1 MGRDSHVGSPFNDL
15 ELTPQDKQGLEDLAA
30 SLVQTN
36 FERYITYLT
45 TRKRKVDLRMWKLA
59 KEKEKVQV
67 FTEKPHPGEGTQ
79 FGQDGA
85 PSELPAIKVVGTLSG
100 RLDDLMFGVVNPTE
114 EVMRIKAS
122 YVEDISGAAILA
134 SIVEPTLESPFESLA
149 VKWMELVL
157 PLNSI
162 NLVKNRDYVLIEGTG
177 YVQLPN
183 GEQVGYHLLH
193 SVNFPQTHHLSTCV
207 RANMS
212 KCGFF
217 RQVSRDTIEVY
228 ATGIMDPGGDL
239 IRMFVIP
246 SMAGMFLRMLRYAS
260 CGLKKKLT
268 WLLEQKYNEAKVTGS
283 KGQQSRDLKCVTCSQ
298 VAAGGM
304 FGTGF
309 SACKLCNARLC
320 SPCKIQKKLSFMSV
334 DLELT
339 QRKIVFCTRCMQS
352 AAQLSAVDAAKTQ
365 IISNSV
371 THSLSSSA
379 DLKDSLDLGTAPLSE
394 ASWLG
399 V

>member
-1 MGRDSHVGSPFNDL
+1 
-15 ELTPQDKQGLEDLAA
+15 
-30 SLVQTN
+30 
-36 FERYITYLT
+36 
-45 TRKRKVDLRMWKLA
+45 
-59 KEKEKVQV
+59 
-67 FTEKPHPGEGTQ
+67 
-79 FGQDGA
+79 
-85 PSELPAIKVVGTLSG
+85 
-100 RLDDLMFGVVNPTE
+100 
-114 EVMRIKAS
+114 
-122 YVEDISGAAILA
+122 
-134 SIVEPTLESPFESLA
+134 
-149 VKWMELVL
+149 
-157 PLNSI
+157 
-162 NLVKNRDYVLIEGTG
+162 
-177 YVQLPN
+177 
-183 GEQVGYHLLH
+183 
-193 SVNFPQTHHLSTCV
+193 
-207 RANMS
+207 
-212 KCGFF
+212 
-217 RQVSRDTIEVY
+217 
-228 ATGIMDPGGDL
+228 
-239 IRMFVIP
+239 
-246 SMAGMFLRMLRYAS
+246 
-260 CGLKKKLT
+260 
-268 WLLEQKYNEAKVTGS
+268 VTGS

-320 SPCKIQKKLSFMSV
+320 SMCKIQKKLSFMSV